1 MIMKLYPVFCT
12 ALLLAGCSSLPSVG
26 PDYEKPKVDIPDFPL
41 PDAGTTKADDKDSRY
56 VISTNELSAW
66 WTGFNDG
73 TLALLVDTSVSNNL
87 TYKMA
92 FERLTASRWE
102 LFGSYA
108 AFMPQISANGS
119 ATRTDKKPYTAS
131 GWSTGRSFH
140 QDLFK
145 AGFDASWEIDIFGG
159 ERRATESAQA
169 EYEAA
174 GLSLNDAWVSL
185 TAEVGRQYIEL
196 RTTQQRIA
204 VARANLKLQSETYDI
219 VKSRLE
225 SGIGDE
231 LSVSQSKYIVEQ
243 TRAAIPPLLAQE
255 ERLMNSI
262 AILTGSMPG
271 SCHELLKACPDR
283 DWFVPAGRLAET
295 PLDLIRMRPDVRA
308 AERRLAAQSARI
320 GVAKAMWFPKL
331 YINGSI
337 GLESVKAD
345 KFLKRN
351 ALYGSFGPSV
361 NWPIFQGGRIYAN
374 VKIEEAR
381 TREACLNYEFTV
393 QKAYEEVRDV
403 YADYTREYHRYE
415 ALQSAVKAAQ
425 EAVTISNDLNKNG
438 LKDFTAVIDAQR
450 SLLTLEE
457 SLVVSRGSITAN
469 LISLYKALGGG
480 LAVK

>member
-1 MIMKLYPVFCT
+1 MKLYPIVCT
-12 ALLLAGCSSLPSVG
+12 TLLIAGCSSLPSVG
-26 PDYEKPKVDIPDFPL
+26 PDYKKPEVDIPNFPM
-41 PDAGTTKADDKDSRY
+41 PDAGTTDVKGEDNRY
-56 VISTNELSAW
+56 IISTNELTAW
-66 WTGFNDG
+66 WTRFDDK
-73 TLALLVDTSVSNNL
+73 TLANLVDTAVSNNL
-87 TYKMA
+87 SYKMA
-92 FERLTASRWE
+92 FERLTQSRWQV
-102 LFGSYA
+102 FGSYA
-108 AFMPQISANGS
+108 AFMPEISANGQ
-119 ATRTDKKPYTAS
+119 AI
-131 GWSTGRSFH
+131 RSDEALTSNY

-159 ERRATESAQA
+159 SRRATESAIA
-169 EYEAA
+169 EHEAE

-255 ERLMNSI
+255 ERLMNAI
-262 AILTGSMPG
+262 AILVGSMPG

-283 DWFVPAGRLAET
+283 DWLVPAGRLAET

-308 AERRLAAQSARI
+308 AERKLAAQSARI
-320 GVAKAMWFPKL
+320 GVAKSMWYPKL
-331 YINGSI
+331 FINGEL
-337 GLESVKAD
+337 GLKTGEFQD
-345 KFLKRN
+345 WFKRRS
-351 ALYGSFGPSV
+351 LYGSFGPSIS
-361 NWPIFQGGRIYAN
+361 WPIFQGGRIYADIK
-374 VKIEEAR
+374 VEESR
-381 TREACLNYEFTV
+381 TREACLNYELTI
-393 QKAYEEVRDV
+393 QKAFEEVRDM
-403 YADYTREYHRYE
+403 YSTYTREYHRYE
-415 ALQSAVKAAQ
+415 ALKAAVKAAQ

-457 SLVVSRGSITAN
+457 SLVASRGNITAN

-480 LAVK
+480 LAAE

>member
-1 MIMKLYPVFCT
+1 MKLYPIVCT
-12 ALLLAGCSSLPSVG
+12 TLLIAGCSSLPSVG
-26 PDYEKPKVDIPDFPL
+26 PDYKKPEVDIPNFPM
-41 PDAGTTKADDKDSRY
+41 PDAGTTDAKGEDKRY
-56 VISTNELSAW
+56 IISTNELSAW
-66 WTGFNDG
+66 WTRFDDK
-73 TLALLVDTSVSNNL
+73 TLANLVDTAVSNNL
-87 TYKMA
+87 SYKMA
-92 FERLTASRWE
+92 FERLTQSRWQV
-102 LFGSYA
+102 FGSYA
-108 AFMPQISANGS
+108 AFMPKISANGQ
-119 ATRTDKKPYTAS
+119 AI
-131 GWSTGRSFH
+131 RSDEALTSNY

-159 ERRATESAQA
+159 SRRATESAIA
-169 EYEAA
+169 EHEAE

-262 AILTGSMPG
+262 AILVGAMPG

-283 DWFVPAGRLAET
+283 DWLVPAGRLVET

-308 AERRLAAQSARI
+308 AERKLAAQSARI
-320 GVAKAMWFPKL
+320 GVAKSMWYPKL
-331 YINGSI
+331 FINGELGI
-337 GLESVKAD
+337 KTGEFQD
-345 KFLKRN
+345 WFKRRS
-351 ALYGSFGPSV
+351 LYGSFGPSIS
-361 NWPIFQGGRIYAN
+361 WPIFQGGRIYADIK
-374 VKIEEAR
+374 VEESR
-381 TREACLNYEFTV
+381 TREACLNYELTV
-393 QKAYEEVRDV
+393 QKAFEEVRDV
-403 YADYTREYHRYE
+403 YSTYTREYHRYE
-415 ALQSAVKAAQ
+415 ALKAAVKAAQ

-457 SLVVSRGSITAN
+457 SLVASRGNITAN

-480 LAVK
+480 LAAE

>member
-1 MIMKLYPVFCT
+1 MKLYPVVCT
-12 ALLLAGCSSLPSVG
+12 TLLIAGCSSLPSVG
-26 PDYEKPKVDIPDFPL
+26 PDYKKPEVDIPNFPM
-41 PDAGTTKADDKDSRY
+41 PDAGTTDVKGEDKRY
-56 VISTNELSAW
+56 IISTNELTAW
-66 WTGFNDG
+66 WTRFDDK
-73 TLALLVDTSVSNNL
+73 TLANLVDTAVSNNL
-87 TYKMA
+87 SYKMA
-92 FERLTASRWE
+92 FERLTQSRWQV
-102 LFGSYA
+102 FGSYA
-108 AFMPQISANGS
+108 AFMPKISANGQ
-119 ATRTDKKPYTAS
+119 AI
-131 GWSTGRSFH
+131 RSDEALTSNY

-159 ERRATESAQA
+159 SRRATESAIA
-169 EYEAA
+169 EHEAE

-255 ERLMNSI
+255 ERLMNAI
-262 AILTGSMPG
+262 AILIGSMPG

-283 DWFVPAGRLAET
+283 DWLVPAGRLAET

-308 AERRLAAQSARI
+308 AERKLAAQSARI
-320 GVAKAMWFPKL
+320 GVAKSMWYPKL
-331 YINGSI
+331 FINGEL
-337 GLESVKAD
+337 GLKTGEFQD
-345 KFLKRN
+345 WFKRRS
-351 ALYGSFGPSV
+351 LYGSFGPSIS
-361 NWPIFQGGRIYAN
+361 WPIFQGGRIYADIK
-374 VKIEEAR
+374 VEESR
-381 TREACLNYEFTV
+381 TREACLNYELTI
-393 QKAYEEVRDV
+393 QKAFEEVRDM
-403 YADYTREYHRYE
+403 YSTYTREYHRYE
-415 ALQSAVKAAQ
+415 ALKAAVKAAQ

-457 SLVVSRGSITAN
+457 SLVASRGNITAN

-480 LAVK
+480 LAAE

>member
-1 MIMKLYPVFCT
+1 MKLYPIVCT
-12 ALLLAGCSSLPSVG
+12 TLLIAGCSSLPSVG
-26 PDYEKPKVDIPDFPL
+26 PDYKKPEVDIPNFPM
-41 PDAGTTKADDKDSRY
+41 PDAGTTDVKGEDKRY
-56 VISTNELSAW
+56 IISTNELSAW
-66 WTGFNDG
+66 WTRFDDK
-73 TLALLVDTSVSNNL
+73 TLANLVDTAVSNNL
-87 TYKMA
+87 SYKMA
-92 FERLTASRWE
+92 FERLTQSRWQV
-102 LFGSYA
+102 FGSYA
-108 AFMPQISANGS
+108 AFMPKISANGQ
-119 ATRTDKKPYTAS
+119 AI
-131 GWSTGRSFH
+131 RSDEALTSNY

-159 ERRATESAQA
+159 SRRATESAIA
-169 EYEAA
+169 EHEAE

-255 ERLMNSI
+255 ERLMNAI
-262 AILTGSMPG
+262 AILIGSMPG

-283 DWFVPAGRLAET
+283 DWLVPAGRLAET

-308 AERRLAAQSARI
+308 AERKLAAQSARI
-320 GVAKAMWFPKL
+320 GVAKSMWYPKL
-331 YINGSI
+331 FINGEL
-337 GLESVKAD
+337 GLKTGEFQD
-345 KFLKRN
+345 WFKRRS
-351 ALYGSFGPSV
+351 LYGSFGPSIS
-361 NWPIFQGGRIYAN
+361 WPIFQGGRIYADIK
-374 VKIEEAR
+374 VEESR
-381 TREACLNYEFTV
+381 TREACLNYELTI
-393 QKAYEEVRDV
+393 QKGFEEVRDM
-403 YADYTREYHRYE
+403 YSTYTREYHRYE
-415 ALQSAVKAAQ
+415 ALKAAVKAAQ

-457 SLVVSRGSITAN
+457 SLVASRGNITAN

-480 LAVK
+480 LAAE

>member
-1 MIMKLYPVFCT
+1 MKLYPIVCT
-12 ALLLAGCSSLPSVG
+12 TLLIAGCSSLPSVG
-26 PDYEKPKVDIPDFPL
+26 PDYKKPEVDIPNFPM
-41 PDAGTTKADDKDSRY
+41 PDAGTTDVKGEDKRY
-56 VISTNELSAW
+56 IISTNELSAW
-66 WTGFNDG
+66 WTRFDDK
-73 TLALLVDTSVSNNL
+73 TLANLVDTAVSNNL
-87 TYKMA
+87 SYKMA
-92 FERLTASRWE
+92 FERLTQSRWQV
-102 LFGSYA
+102 FGSYA
-108 AFMPQISANGS
+108 AFMPKISANGQ
-119 ATRTDKKPYTAS
+119 AI
-131 GWSTGRSFH
+131 RSDEALTSNY

-159 ERRATESAQA
+159 SRRATESAIA
-169 EYEAA
+169 EHEAE

-255 ERLMNSI
+255 ERLMNAI
-262 AILTGSMPG
+262 AILIGAMPG

-283 DWFVPAGRLAET
+283 DWLVPAGRLAET

-308 AERRLAAQSARI
+308 AERKLAAQSARI
-320 GVAKAMWFPKL
+320 GVAKSMWYPKL
-331 YINGSI
+331 FINGEL
-337 GLESVKAD
+337 GLKTGEFQD
-345 KFLKRN
+345 WFKRRS
-351 ALYGSFGPSV
+351 LYGSFGPSIS
-361 NWPIFQGGRIYAN
+361 WPIFQGGRIYADIK
-374 VKIEEAR
+374 VEESR
-381 TREACLNYEFTV
+381 TREACLNYELTI
-393 QKAYEEVRDV
+393 QKAFEEVRDM
-403 YADYTREYHRYE
+403 YSTYTREYHRYE
-415 ALQSAVKAAQ
+415 ALKAAVKAAQ

-457 SLVVSRGSITAN
+457 SLVASRGNITAN

-480 LAVK
+480 LAAE

>member
-1 MIMKLYPVFCT
+1 MKLYPIVCT
-12 ALLLAGCSSLPSVG
+12 TLLIAGCSSLPSVG
-26 PDYEKPKVDIPDFPL
+26 PDYKKPEVDIPNFPM
-41 PDAGTTKADDKDSRY
+41 PDAGTTDVKGEDKRY
-56 VISTNELSAW
+56 IISTNELTAW
-66 WTGFNDG
+66 WTRFDDK
-73 TLALLVDTSVSNNL
+73 TLANLVDTAVSNNL
-87 TYKMA
+87 SYKMA
-92 FERLTASRWE
+92 FERLTQSRWQV
-102 LFGSYA
+102 FGSYA
-108 AFMPQISANGS
+108 AFMPKISANGQ
-119 ATRTDKKPYTAS
+119 AI
-131 GWSTGRSFH
+131 RSDEALTSNY

-159 ERRATESAQA
+159 SRRATESAIA
-169 EYEAA
+169 EHEAE

-255 ERLMNSI
+255 ERLMNAI
-262 AILTGSMPG
+262 AILIGSMPG

-283 DWFVPAGRLAET
+283 DWLVPAGRLAET

-308 AERRLAAQSARI
+308 AERKLAAQSARI
-320 GVAKAMWFPKL
+320 GVAKSMWYPKL
-331 YINGSI
+331 FINGELGI
-337 GLESVKAD
+337 KTGEFQD
-345 KFLKRN
+345 WFKRRS
-351 ALYGSFGPSV
+351 LYGSFGPSIS
-361 NWPIFQGGRIYAN
+361 WPIFQGGRIYADIK
-374 VKIEEAR
+374 VEESR
-381 TREACLNYEFTV
+381 TREACLNYELTV
-393 QKAYEEVRDV
+393 QKAFEEVRDV
-403 YADYTREYHRYE
+403 YSTYTREYHRYE
-415 ALQSAVKAAQ
+415 ALKAAVKAAQ

-457 SLVVSRGSITAN
+457 SLVASRGNITAN

-480 LAVK
+480 LAAE

>member
-1 MIMKLYPVFCT
+1 MKLYPIVCT
-12 ALLLAGCSSLPSVG
+12 TLLIAGCSSLPSVG
-26 PDYEKPKVDIPDFPL
+26 PDYKKPEVDIPNFPM
-41 PDAGTTKADDKDSRY
+41 PDAGTTDVKGEDKRY
-56 VISTNELSAW
+56 IISTNELSAW
-66 WTGFNDG
+66 WTRFDDK
-73 TLALLVDTSVSNNL
+73 TLANLVDTAVSNNIS
-87 TYKMA
+87 YKMA
-92 FERLTASRWE
+92 FERLTQSRWQV
-102 LFGSYA
+102 FGSYA
-108 AFMPQISANGS
+108 AFMPKISANGQ
-119 ATRTDKKPYTAS
+119 AI
-131 GWSTGRSFH
+131 RSDEALTSNY

-159 ERRATESAQA
+159 SRRATESAIA
-169 EYEAA
+169 EHEAE

-255 ERLMNSI
+255 ERLMNAI
-262 AILTGSMPG
+262 AILIGSMPG

-283 DWFVPAGRLAET
+283 DWLVPAGRLAET

-308 AERRLAAQSARI
+308 AERKLAAQSARI
-320 GVAKAMWFPKL
+320 GVAKSMWYPKL
-331 YINGSI
+331 FINGEL
-337 GLESVKAD
+337 GLKTGEFQD
-345 KFLKRN
+345 WFKRRS
-351 ALYGSFGPSV
+351 LYGSFGPSIS
-361 NWPIFQGGRIYAN
+361 WPIFQGGRIYADIK
-374 VKIEEAR
+374 VEESR
-381 TREACLNYEFTV
+381 TREACLNYELTI
-393 QKAYEEVRDV
+393 QKAFEEVRDM
-403 YADYTREYHRYE
+403 YSTYTREYHRYE
-415 ALQSAVKAAQ
+415 ALKAAVKAAQ

-457 SLVVSRGSITAN
+457 SLVASRGNITAN

-480 LAVK
+480 LAAK

>member
-1 MIMKLYPVFCT
+1 MKLHPVFCI

-26 PDYEKPKVDIPDFPL
+26 PDYKKPEVDIPDFPL
-41 PDAGTTKADDKDSRY
+41 PDAGMIKVDEKDSRY
-56 VISTNELSAW
+56 IISTNELSSW
-66 WTGFNDG
+66 WTRFDDKI
-73 TLALLVDTSVSNNL
+73 LASLVDTAVSNNL
-87 TYKMA
+87 SYKMA
-92 FERLTASRWE
+92 SERLTQSRWQ

-119 ATRTDKKPYTAS
+119 AMRTDKKPYTAS

-145 AGFDASWEIDIFGG
+145 AGLDASWEIDIFGG
-159 ERRATESAQA
+159 NRRATESAVA
-169 EYEAA
+169 EFESK
-174 GLSLNDAWVSL
+174 GLSLSDAWVSL

-196 RTTQQRIA
+196 RTIQQRIA

-219 VKSRLE
+219 VKSRFE
-225 SGIGDE
+225 SGIGDG
-231 LSVSQSKYIVEQ
+231 LAVSQSKYIVEQ
-243 TRAAIPPLLAQE
+243 TRAVIPPLLEQE
-255 ERLMNSI
+255 ERLMNAI
-262 AILTGSMPG
+262 AILTGAMPG
-271 SCHELLKACPDR
+271 SCHELLKSCPDR
-283 DWFVPAGRLAET
+283 DWLVPAGRLAET

-361 NWPIFQGGRIYAN
+361 SWPIFQGGRIYAD
-374 VKIEEAR
+374 VKVEESR
-381 TREACLNYEFTV
+381 TREACLNYELTIL
-393 QKAYEEVRDV
+393 KAYEEVRDM
-403 YADYTREYHRYE
+403 YSNYTREYHRFE
-415 ALQSAVKAAQ
+415 ALKASVKAAQ
-425 EAVTISNDLNKNG
+425 DAVSISKDLNEKG

-450 SLLTLEE
+450 SLLNLEE
-457 SLVVSRGSITAN
+457 SLVESRGKITSN

-480 LAVK
+480 LAAE

>member
-1 MIMKLYPVFCT
+1 MKLYPIVCT
-12 ALLLAGCSSLPSVG
+12 TLLIAGCSSLPSVG
-26 PDYEKPKVDIPDFPL
+26 PDYKKPEVDIPNFPM
-41 PDAGTTKADDKDSRY
+41 PDAGTTDVKGEDKRY
-56 VISTNELSAW
+56 IISTNELSAW
-66 WTGFNDG
+66 WTRFDDK
-73 TLALLVDTSVSNNL
+73 TLANLVDTAVSNNL
-87 TYKMA
+87 SYKMA
-92 FERLTASRWE
+92 FERLTQSRWQV
-102 LFGSYA
+102 FGSYA
-108 AFMPQISANGS
+108 AFMPKISANGQ
-119 ATRTDKKPYTAS
+119 AI
-131 GWSTGRSFH
+131 RSDEALTSNY

-159 ERRATESAQA
+159 SRRATESAIA
-169 EYEAA
+169 EHEAE

-255 ERLMNSI
+255 ERLMNAI
-262 AILTGSMPG
+262 AILIGSMPG

-283 DWFVPAGRLAET
+283 DWLVPAGRLAET

-308 AERRLAAQSARI
+308 AERKLAAQSARI
-320 GVAKAMWFPKL
+320 GVAKSMWYPKL
-331 YINGSI
+331 FINGEL
-337 GLESVKAD
+337 GLKTGEFQD
-345 KFLKRN
+345 WFKRRS
-351 ALYGSFGPSV
+351 LYGSFGPSIS
-361 NWPIFQGGRIYAN
+361 WPIFQGGRIYADIK
-374 VKIEEAR
+374 VEESR
-381 TREACLNYEFTV
+381 TREACLNYELTI
-393 QKAYEEVRDV
+393 QKAFEEVRDM
-403 YADYTREYHRYE
+403 YSTYTREYHRYE
-415 ALQSAVKAAQ
+415 ALKAAVKAAQ

-457 SLVVSRGSITAN
+457 SLVASRGNITAN

-480 LAVK
+480 LAAE

>member
-1 MIMKLYPVFCT
+1 MKLYPIVCT
-12 ALLLAGCSSLPSVG
+12 TLLIAGCSSLPSVG
-26 PDYEKPKVDIPDFPL
+26 PDYKKPEVDIPNFPM
-41 PDAGTTKADDKDSRY
+41 PDAGTTDVKGEDKRY
-56 VISTNELSAW
+56 IISTNELSAW
-66 WTGFNDG
+66 WTRFDDK
-73 TLALLVDTSVSNNL
+73 TLANLVDTAVSNNL
-87 TYKMA
+87 SYKMA
-92 FERLTASRWE
+92 FERLTQSRWQV
-102 LFGSYA
+102 FGSYA
-108 AFMPQISANGS
+108 AFMPKISANGQ
-119 ATRTDKKPYTAS
+119 AI
-131 GWSTGRSFH
+131 RSDEALTSNY

-159 ERRATESAQA
+159 SRRATESAIA
-169 EYEAA
+169 EHEAE

-204 VARANLKLQSETYDI
+204 VARANLKLQSETYDL

-255 ERLMNSI
+255 ERLMNAI
-262 AILTGSMPG
+262 AILIGSMPG

-283 DWFVPAGRLAET
+283 DWLVPAGRLAET

-308 AERRLAAQSARI
+308 AERKLAAQSARI
-320 GVAKAMWFPKL
+320 GVAKSMWYPKL
-331 YINGSI
+331 FINGEL
-337 GLESVKAD
+337 GLKTGEFQD
-345 KFLKRN
+345 WFKRRS
-351 ALYGSFGPSV
+351 LYGSFGPSIS
-361 NWPIFQGGRIYAN
+361 WPIFQGGRIYADIK
-374 VKIEEAR
+374 VEESR
-381 TREACLNYEFTV
+381 TREACLNYELTI
-393 QKAYEEVRDV
+393 QKAFEEVRDM
-403 YADYTREYHRYE
+403 YSTYTREYHRYE
-415 ALQSAVKAAQ
+415 ALKAAVKAAQ

-457 SLVVSRGSITAN
+457 SLVASRGNITAN

-480 LAVK
+480 LAAE

>member
-1 MIMKLYPVFCT
+1 MKLYPIVCT
-12 ALLLAGCSSLPSVG
+12 TLLIAGCSSLPSVG
-26 PDYEKPKVDIPDFPL
+26 PDYKKPEVDIPNFPM
-41 PDAGTTKADDKDSRY
+41 PDAGTTDVKGEDNRY
-56 VISTNELSAW
+56 IISTNELTAW
-66 WTGFNDG
+66 WTRFDDK
-73 TLALLVDTSVSNNL
+73 TLANLVDTAVSNNL
-87 TYKMA
+87 SYKMA
-92 FERLTASRWE
+92 FERLTQSRWQV
-102 LFGSYA
+102 FGSYA
-108 AFMPQISANGS
+108 AFMPKISANGQ
-119 ATRTDKKPYTAS
+119 AI
-131 GWSTGRSFH
+131 RSDEALTSNY

-159 ERRATESAQA
+159 SRRATELAIA
-169 EYEAA
+169 EHEAE

-255 ERLMNSI
+255 ERLMNAI
-262 AILTGSMPG
+262 AILVGSMPG

-283 DWFVPAGRLAET
+283 DWLVPAGRLAET

-308 AERRLAAQSARI
+308 AERKLAAQSARI
-320 GVAKAMWFPKL
+320 GVAKSMWYPKL
-331 YINGSI
+331 FINGEL
-337 GLESVKAD
+337 GLKTGEFQD
-345 KFLKRN
+345 WFKRRS
-351 ALYGSFGPSV
+351 LYGSFGPSV
-361 NWPIFQGGRIYAN
+361 SWPIFQGGRIYADIK
-374 VKIEEAR
+374 VEESR
-381 TREACLNYEFTV
+381 TREACLNYELTV
-393 QKAYEEVRDV
+393 QKAFEEVRDM
-403 YADYTREYHRYE
+403 YSTYTREYHRYE
-415 ALQSAVKAAQ
+415 ALKAAVKAAQ

-457 SLVVSRGSITAN
+457 SLVASRGNITAN

-480 LAVK
+480 LAAE

>member
-1 MIMKLYPVFCT
+1 MKLYPIVCT
-12 ALLLAGCSSLPSVG
+12 TLIIAGCSSLPSVG
-26 PDYEKPKVDIPDFPL
+26 PDYKKPEVDIPNFPM
-41 PDAGTTKADDKDSRY
+41 PDAGTTDVKGEDNRY
-56 VISTNELSAW
+56 IISTNELTAW
-66 WTGFNDG
+66 WTRFDDK
-73 TLALLVDTSVSNNL
+73 TLANLVDTAVSNNL
-87 TYKMA
+87 SYKMA
-92 FERLTASRWE
+92 FERLTQSRWQV
-102 LFGSYA
+102 FGSYA
-108 AFMPQISANGS
+108 AFMPEISANGQ
-119 ATRTDKKPYTAS
+119 AI
-131 GWSTGRSFH
+131 RSDEALTSNY

-159 ERRATESAQA
+159 SRRATESAIA
-169 EYEAA
+169 EHEAA

-255 ERLMNSI
+255 ERLMNAI
-262 AILTGSMPG
+262 AILVGSMPG

-283 DWFVPAGRLAET
+283 DWLVPAGRLAET

-308 AERRLAAQSARI
+308 AERKLAAQSARI
-320 GVAKAMWFPKL
+320 GVAKSMWYPKL
-331 YINGSI
+331 FINGEL
-337 GLESVKAD
+337 GLKTGEFQD
-345 KFLKRN
+345 WFKRRS
-351 ALYGSFGPSV
+351 LYGSFGPSV
-361 NWPIFQGGRIYAN
+361 SWPIFQGGRIYADIK
-374 VKIEEAR
+374 VEESR
-381 TREACLNYEFTV
+381 TREACLNYELTV
-393 QKAYEEVRDV
+393 QKAFEEVRDM
-403 YADYTREYHRYE
+403 YSTYTREYHRYE
-415 ALQSAVKAAQ
+415 ALKAAVKAAQ

-457 SLVVSRGSITAN
+457 SLVASRGNITAN

-480 LAVK
+480 LAAE

>member
-1 MIMKLYPVFCT
+1 MKLYPIVCT
-12 ALLLAGCSSLPSVG
+12 TLLIAGCFSLPSVG
-26 PDYEKPKVDIPDFPL
+26 PDYKKPEVDIPNFPM
-41 PDAGTTKADDKDSRY
+41 PDAGTTDVKGEDKRY
-56 VISTNELSAW
+56 IISTNELTAW
-66 WTGFNDG
+66 WTRFDDK
-73 TLALLVDTSVSNNL
+73 TLANLVDTAVSNNL
-87 TYKMA
+87 SYKMA
-92 FERLTASRWE
+92 FERLTQSRWQV
-102 LFGSYA
+102 FGSYA
-108 AFMPQISANGS
+108 AFMPEISANGQ
-119 ATRTDKKPYTAS
+119 AI
-131 GWSTGRSFH
+131 RSDEALTSNY

-159 ERRATESAQA
+159 SRRATESAIA
-169 EYEAA
+169 EHEAE

-255 ERLMNSI
+255 ERLMNAI
-262 AILTGSMPG
+262 AILIGSMPG

-283 DWFVPAGRLAET
+283 DWLVPAGRLAET

-308 AERRLAAQSARI
+308 AERKLAAQSARI
-320 GVAKAMWFPKL
+320 GVAKSMWYPKL
-331 YINGSI
+331 FINGEL
-337 GLESVKAD
+337 GLKTGEFQD
-345 KFLKRN
+345 WFKRRS
-351 ALYGSFGPSV
+351 LYGSFGPSV
-361 NWPIFQGGRIYAN
+361 SWPIFQGGRIYADIK
-374 VKIEEAR
+374 VEESR
-381 TREACLNYEFTV
+381 TREACLNYELTI
-393 QKAYEEVRDV
+393 QKAFEEVRDM
-403 YADYTREYHRYE
+403 YSTYTREYHRYE
-415 ALQSAVKAAQ
+415 ALKAAVKAAQ

-457 SLVVSRGSITAN
+457 SLVASRGNITAN

-480 LAVK
+480 LAAK

>member
-1 MIMKLYPVFCT
+1 MKLYPIVCT
-12 ALLLAGCSSLPSVG
+12 TLLIAGCSSLPSVG
-26 PDYEKPKVDIPDFPL
+26 PDYKKPEVDIPNFPM
-41 PDAGTTKADDKDSRY
+41 PDAGTTDAKGEDKRY
-56 VISTNELSAW
+56 IISTNELSAW
-66 WTGFNDG
+66 WMRFDDK
-73 TLALLVDTSVSNNL
+73 TLANLVDTAVSNNL
-87 TYKMA
+87 SYKMA
-92 FERLTASRWE
+92 FERLIQSRWQV
-102 LFGSYA
+102 FGSYA
-108 AFMPQISANGS
+108 AFMPKISANGQ
-119 ATRTDKKPYTAS
+119 AI
-131 GWSTGRSFH
+131 RSDEALTSNY

-159 ERRATESAQA
+159 SRRATESAIA
-169 EYEAA
+169 EHEAE

-255 ERLMNSI
+255 ERLMNAI
-262 AILTGSMPG
+262 AILVGAMPG

-283 DWFVPAGRLAET
+283 DWLVPAGRLVET

-308 AERRLAAQSARI
+308 AERKLAAQSARI
-320 GVAKAMWFPKL
+320 GVAKSMWYPKL
-331 YINGSI
+331 FINGELGI
-337 GLESVKAD
+337 KTGEFQD
-345 KFLKRN
+345 WFKRRS
-351 ALYGSFGPSV
+351 LYGSFGPSIS
-361 NWPIFQGGRIYAN
+361 WPIFQGGRIYADIK
-374 VKIEEAR
+374 VEESR
-381 TREACLNYEFTV
+381 TREACLNYELTV
-393 QKAYEEVRDV
+393 QKAFEEVRDV
-403 YADYTREYHRYE
+403 YSTYTREYHRYE
-415 ALQSAVKAAQ
+415 ALKAAVKAAQ

-457 SLVVSRGSITAN
+457 SLVASRGNITAN

-480 LAVK
+480 LAAE

>member
-1 MIMKLYPVFCT
+1 MKLYPIVCT
-12 ALLLAGCSSLPSVG
+12 TLLIAGCSSLPSVG
-26 PDYEKPKVDIPDFPL
+26 PDYKKPEVDIPNFPM
-41 PDAGTTKADDKDSRY
+41 PDAGTTDVKGEDKRY
-56 VISTNELSAW
+56 IISTNELTAW
-66 WTGFNDG
+66 WTRFDDK
-73 TLALLVDTSVSNNL
+73 TLANLVDTAVSNNL
-87 TYKMA
+87 SYKMA
-92 FERLTASRWE
+92 FERLTQSRWQV
-102 LFGSYA
+102 FGSYA
-108 AFMPQISANGS
+108 AFMPEISANGQ
-119 ATRTDKKPYTAS
+119 AI
-131 GWSTGRSFH
+131 RSDEALTSNY

-159 ERRATESAQA
+159 SRRATESAIA
-169 EYEAA
+169 EHEAE

-255 ERLMNSI
+255 ERLMNAI
-262 AILTGSMPG
+262 AILIGSMPG

-283 DWFVPAGRLAET
+283 DWLVPAGRLAET

-308 AERRLAAQSARI
+308 AERKLAAQSARI
-320 GVAKAMWFPKL
+320 GVAKSMWYPKL
-331 YINGSI
+331 FINGEL
-337 GLESVKAD
+337 GLKTGEFQD
-345 KFLKRN
+345 WFKRRS
-351 ALYGSFGPSV
+351 LYGSFGPSV
-361 NWPIFQGGRIYAN
+361 SWPIFQGGRIYADIK
-374 VKIEEAR
+374 VEESR
-381 TREACLNYEFTV
+381 TREACLNYELTI
-393 QKAYEEVRDV
+393 QKAFEEVRDM
-403 YADYTREYHRYE
+403 YSTYTREYHRYE
-415 ALQSAVKAAQ
+415 ALKAAVKAAQ

-457 SLVVSRGSITAN
+457 SLVASRGNITAN

-480 LAVK
+480 LAAK

>member
-1 MIMKLYPVFCT
+1 MKVNPVVCT
-12 ALLLAGCSSLPSVG
+12 VLVLAGCSSLPSVG
-26 PDYEKPKVDIPDFPL
+26 PDYEKPEVALPDYKM
-41 PDAGTTKADDKDSRY
+41 PDAGAIGDKDDRY
-56 VISTNELSAW
+56 VISTNEISAW
-66 WTGFNDG
+66 WTRFDDK
-73 TLALLVDTSVSNNL
+73 TLAGLVDTAVSNNL
-87 TYKMA
+87 SFKMA
-92 FERLTASRWE
+92 RERLVASRWE

-108 AFMPQISANGS
+108 AFMPKVSVGGS

-131 GWSTGRSFH
+131 GWSTGQSFH
-140 QDLFK
+140 QDLFT

-159 ERRATESAQA
+159 SRRQTESARAQ
-169 EYEAA
+169 YEAA
-174 GLSLNDAWVSL
+174 EIELGGAWVSL

-196 RTTQQRIA
+196 RTVQQRIA

-219 VKSRLE
+219 VKSRLD
-225 SGIGDE
+225 SGMGDE

-271 SCHELLKACPDR
+271 ACHELLKSCPDR
-283 DWFVPAGRLAET
+283 DWLVPAGRLAET

-320 GVAKAMWFPKL
+320 GVAKSMWYPRLFL
-331 YINGSI
+331 NGSI
-337 GLESVKAD
+337 GLEAVKAD
-345 KFLKRN
+345 KFLKRD

-361 NWPIFQGGRIYAN
+361 SWPIFQGGRVYAE
-374 VKIEEAR
+374 VKAEEAR
-381 TREACLNYEFTV
+381 TREACLNYELTL

-403 YADYTREYHRYE
+403 YANYTREYHRYE
-415 ALQSAVKAAQ
+415 ALKAAVKAAQ
-425 EAVTISNDLNKNG
+425 DAVTISNDLNKNG

-450 SLLTLEE
+450 SLMSLEE
-457 SLVVSRGSITAN
+457 SLVASRGDITEH

-480 LAVK
+480 LAVR

>member
-1 MIMKLYPVFCT
+1 MIMKLHPVFCT

-26 PDYEKPKVDIPDFPL
+26 PDYEKPKVDVPDFPL

-159 ERRATESAQA
+159 ERRAVESAQA

-196 RTTQQRIA
+196 RTIQQRIA

-219 VKSRLE
+219 VKSRFE
-225 SGIGDE
+225 SGIGDG
-231 LSVSQSKYIVEQ
+231 LAVSQSKYIVEQ
-243 TRAAIPPLLAQE
+243 TRAVIPPLLEQE
-255 ERLMNSI
+255 ERLMNAI
-262 AILTGSMPG
+262 AILTGAMPG
-271 SCHELLKACPDR
+271 SCHELLKSCPDR
-283 DWFVPAGRLAET
+283 DWLVPAGRLAET

-320 GVAKAMWFPKL
+320 GVAKSMWFPKL
-331 YINGSI
+331 FINGEL
-337 GLESVKAD
+337 GLKTGEFQD
-345 KFLKRN
+345 WFKRRS
-351 ALYGSFGPSV
+351 LYGSFGPSV
-361 NWPIFQGGRIYAN
+361 SWPIFQGGRIYAD
-374 VKIEEAR
+374 VKVEESR
-381 TREACLNYEFTV
+381 TREACLNYELTIL
-393 QKAYEEVRDV
+393 KAYEEVRDM
-403 YADYTREYHRYE
+403 YSNYTREYHRFE
-415 ALQSAVKAAQ
+415 ALKASVKAAQ
-425 EAVTISNDLNKNG
+425 DAVSISKDLNEKG

-450 SLLTLEE
+450 SLLNLEE
-457 SLVVSRGSITAN
+457 SLVESRGKITSN

-480 LAVK
+480 LAAE

>member
-1 MIMKLYPVFCT
+1 MKLYPIVCT
-12 ALLLAGCSSLPSVG
+12 TLLIAGCSSLPSVG
-26 PDYEKPKVDIPDFPL
+26 PDYKKPEVDIPNFPM
-41 PDAGTTKADDKDSRY
+41 PDAGTTDVKGEDNRY
-56 VISTNELSAW
+56 IISTNELSAW
-66 WTGFNDG
+66 WTRFDDK
-73 TLALLVDTSVSNNL
+73 TLANLVDTAVSNNL
-87 TYKMA
+87 SYKMA
-92 FERLTASRWE
+92 FERLTQSRWQV
-102 LFGSYA
+102 FGSYA
-108 AFMPQISANGS
+108 AFMPEISANGQ
-119 ATRTDKKPYTAS
+119 AI
-131 GWSTGRSFH
+131 RSDEALTSNY

-159 ERRATESAQA
+159 SRRATESAIA
-169 EYEAA
+169 EHEAE

-255 ERLMNSI
+255 ERLMNAI
-262 AILTGSMPG
+262 AILIGSMPG

-283 DWFVPAGRLAET
+283 DWLVPAGRLAET

-308 AERRLAAQSARI
+308 AERKLAAQSARI
-320 GVAKAMWFPKL
+320 GVAKSMWYPKL
-331 YINGSI
+331 FINGEL
-337 GLESVKAD
+337 GLKTGEFQD
-345 KFLKRN
+345 WFKRRS
-351 ALYGSFGPSV
+351 LYGSFGPSIS
-361 NWPIFQGGRIYAN
+361 WPIFQGGRIYADIK
-374 VKIEEAR
+374 VEESR
-381 TREACLNYEFTV
+381 TREACLNYELTI
-393 QKAYEEVRDV
+393 QKAFEEVRDM
-403 YADYTREYHRYE
+403 YSTYTREYHRYE
-415 ALQSAVKAAQ
+415 ALKAAVKAAQ

-457 SLVVSRGSITAN
+457 SLVASRGNITAN

-480 LAVK
+480 LAAE

>member
-1 MIMKLYPVFCT
+1 MKLYPIVCT
-12 ALLLAGCSSLPSVG
+12 TLLIAGCSSLPSVG
-26 PDYEKPKVDIPDFPL
+26 PDYKKPEVDIPNFPM
-41 PDAGTTKADDKDSRY
+41 PDAGTTDVKGEDKRY
-56 VISTNELSAW
+56 IISTNELTAW
-66 WTGFNDG
+66 WTRFDDK
-73 TLALLVDTSVSNNL
+73 TLANLVDTAVSNNL
-87 TYKMA
+87 SYKMA
-92 FERLTASRWE
+92 FERLTQSRWQV
-102 LFGSYA
+102 FGSYA
-108 AFMPQISANGS
+108 AFMPKISANGQ
-119 ATRTDKKPYTAS
+119 AI
-131 GWSTGRSFH
+131 RSDEALTSNY

-159 ERRATESAQA
+159 SRRATESAIA
-169 EYEAA
+169 EHEAE

-255 ERLMNSI
+255 ERLMNAI
-262 AILTGSMPG
+262 AILIGSMPG

-283 DWFVPAGRLAET
+283 DWLVPAGRLAET

-308 AERRLAAQSARI
+308 AERKLAAQSARI
-320 GVAKAMWFPKL
+320 GVAKSMWYPKL
-331 YINGSI
+331 FINGEL
-337 GLESVKAD
+337 GLKTGEFQD
-345 KFLKRN
+345 WFKRRS
-351 ALYGSFGPSV
+351 LYGSFGPSIS
-361 NWPIFQGGRIYAN
+361 WPIFQGGRIYADIK
-374 VKIEEAR
+374 VEESR
-381 TREACLNYEFTV
+381 TREACLNYELTI
-393 QKAYEEVRDV
+393 QKAFEEVRDM
-403 YADYTREYHRYE
+403 YSTYTREYHRYE
-415 ALQSAVKAAQ
+415 ALKAAVKAAQ

-457 SLVVSRGSITAN
+457 SLVASRGNITAN

-480 LAVK
+480 LAAE

>member
-1 MIMKLYPVFCT
+1 MKLYPIVCT
-12 ALLLAGCSSLPSVG
+12 TLLIAGCSSLPSVG
-26 PDYEKPKVDIPDFPL
+26 PDYKKPEVDIPNFPM
-41 PDAGTTKADDKDSRY
+41 PDAGTTDVKGEDKRY
-56 VISTNELSAW
+56 IISTNELSAW
-66 WTGFNDG
+66 WTRFDDK
-73 TLALLVDTSVSNNL
+73 TLANLVDTAVSNNL
-87 TYKMA
+87 SYKMA
-92 FERLTASRWE
+92 FERLTQSRWQV
-102 LFGSYA
+102 FGSYA
-108 AFMPQISANGS
+108 AFMPKISANGQ
-119 ATRTDKKPYTAS
+119 AI
-131 GWSTGRSFH
+131 RSDEALTSNY

-159 ERRATESAQA
+159 SRRATESAIA
-169 EYEAA
+169 EHEAE

-255 ERLMNSI
+255 ERLMNAI
-262 AILTGSMPG
+262 AILVGSMPG

-283 DWFVPAGRLAET
+283 DWLVPAGRLAET

-308 AERRLAAQSARI
+308 AERKLAAQSARI
-320 GVAKAMWFPKL
+320 GVAKSMWYPKL
-331 YINGSI
+331 FINGEL
-337 GLESVKAD
+337 GLKTGEFQD
-345 KFLKRN
+345 WFKRRS
-351 ALYGSFGPSV
+351 LYGSFGPSV
-361 NWPIFQGGRIYAN
+361 SWPIFQGGRIYADIK
-374 VKIEEAR
+374 VEESR
-381 TREACLNYEFTV
+381 TREACLNYELTV
-393 QKAYEEVRDV
+393 QKAFEEVRDM
-403 YADYTREYHRYE
+403 YSTYTREYHRYE
-415 ALQSAVKAAQ
+415 ALKAAVKAAQ

-457 SLVVSRGSITAN
+457 SLVASRGNITAN

-480 LAVK
+480 LAAE

>member
-1 MIMKLYPVFCT
+1 MKLYPIVCT
-12 ALLLAGCSSLPSVG
+12 TLLIAGCSSLPSVG
-26 PDYEKPKVDIPDFPL
+26 PDYKKPEVDIPNFPM
-41 PDAGTTKADDKDSRY
+41 PDAGTTDVKGEDNRY
-56 VISTNELSAW
+56 IISTNELTAW
-66 WTGFNDG
+66 WTRFDDK
-73 TLALLVDTSVSNNL
+73 TLANLVDTAVSNNL
-87 TYKMA
+87 SYKMA
-92 FERLTASRWE
+92 FERLTQSRWQV
-102 LFGSYA
+102 FGSYA
-108 AFMPQISANGS
+108 AFMPKISANGQ
-119 ATRTDKKPYTAS
+119 AI
-131 GWSTGRSFH
+131 RSDEALTSNF

-159 ERRATESAQA
+159 SRRATESAIA
-169 EYEAA
+169 EHEAE

-255 ERLMNSI
+255 ERLMNAI
-262 AILTGSMPG
+262 AILVGAMPG

-283 DWFVPAGRLAET
+283 DWLVPAGRLAET
-295 PLDLIRMRPDVRA
+295 PLDLIRMRPDVRV
-308 AERRLAAQSARI
+308 AERKLAAQSARI
-320 GVAKAMWFPKL
+320 GVAKSMWYPKL
-331 YINGSI
+331 FINGEL
-337 GLESVKAD
+337 GLKTGEFQD
-345 KFLKRN
+345 WFKRRS
-351 ALYGSFGPSV
+351 LYGSFGPSV
-361 NWPIFQGGRIYAN
+361 SWPIFQGGRIYADIK
-374 VKIEEAR
+374 VEESR
-381 TREACLNYEFTV
+381 TREACLNYELTV
-393 QKAYEEVRDV
+393 QKAFEEVRDV
-403 YADYTREYHRYE
+403 YSTYTREYHRYE
-415 ALQSAVKAAQ
+415 ALKAAVKAAQ

-457 SLVVSRGSITAN
+457 SLVASRGNITAN

-480 LAVK
+480 LAAE

>member
-1 MIMKLYPVFCT
+1 MKLYPIVCT
-12 ALLLAGCSSLPSVG
+12 TLLIAGCSSLPSVG
-26 PDYEKPKVDIPDFPL
+26 PDYKKPEVDIPNFPM
-41 PDAGTTKADDKDSRY
+41 PDAGTTDVKGEDNRY
-56 VISTNELSAW
+56 IISTNELTAW
-66 WTGFNDG
+66 WTRFDDK
-73 TLALLVDTSVSNNL
+73 TLANLVDTAVSNNL
-87 TYKMA
+87 SYKMA
-92 FERLTASRWE
+92 FERLTQSRWQV
-102 LFGSYA
+102 FGSYA
-108 AFMPQISANGS
+108 AFMPEISANGQ
-119 ATRTDKKPYTAS
+119 AI
-131 GWSTGRSFH
+131 RSDEALTSNY

-159 ERRATESAQA
+159 SRRATESAIA
-169 EYEAA
+169 EHEAE

-185 TAEVGRQYIEL
+185 TAEVGCQYIEL

-255 ERLMNSI
+255 ERLMNAI
-262 AILTGSMPG
+262 AILVGSMPG

-283 DWFVPAGRLAET
+283 DWLVPAGRLAET

-308 AERRLAAQSARI
+308 AERKLAAQSARI
-320 GVAKAMWFPKL
+320 GVAKSMWYPKL
-331 YINGSI
+331 FINGEL
-337 GLESVKAD
+337 GLKTGEFQD
-345 KFLKRN
+345 WFKRRS
-351 ALYGSFGPSV
+351 LYGSFGPSV
-361 NWPIFQGGRIYAN
+361 SWPIFQGGRIYADIK
-374 VKIEEAR
+374 VEESR
-381 TREACLNYEFTV
+381 TREACLNYELTV
-393 QKAYEEVRDV
+393 QKAFEEVRDM
-403 YADYTREYHRYE
+403 YSTYTREYHRYE
-415 ALQSAVKAAQ
+415 ALKAAVKAAQ

-457 SLVVSRGSITAN
+457 SLVASRGNITAN

-480 LAVK
+480 LAAE

>member
-1 MIMKLYPVFCT
+1 MKLYPVVCT
-12 ALLLAGCSSLPSVG
+12 TLLIAGCSSLPSVG
-26 PDYEKPKVDIPDFPL
+26 PDYKKPEVDIPNFPM
-41 PDAGTTKADDKDSRY
+41 PDAGTTDVKGEDKRY
-56 VISTNELSAW
+56 IISTNELTAW
-66 WTGFNDG
+66 WTRFDDK
-73 TLALLVDTSVSNNL
+73 TLANLVDTAVSNNL
-87 TYKMA
+87 SYKMA
-92 FERLTASRWE
+92 FERLTQSRWQV
-102 LFGSYA
+102 FGSYA
-108 AFMPQISANGS
+108 AFMPKISANGQ
-119 ATRTDKKPYTAS
+119 AI
-131 GWSTGRSFH
+131 RSDEALTSNY

-159 ERRATESAQA
+159 SRRATESAIA
-169 EYEAA
+169 EHEAE

-255 ERLMNSI
+255 ERLMNAI
-262 AILTGSMPG
+262 AILVGSMPG

-283 DWFVPAGRLAET
+283 DWLVPAGRLAET

-308 AERRLAAQSARI
+308 AERKLAAQSARI
-320 GVAKAMWFPKL
+320 GVAKSMWYPKL
-331 YINGSI
+331 FINGEL
-337 GLESVKAD
+337 GLKTGEFQD
-345 KFLKRN
+345 WFKRRS
-351 ALYGSFGPSV
+351 LYGSFGPSV
-361 NWPIFQGGRIYAN
+361 SWPIFQGGRIYADIK
-374 VKIEEAR
+374 VEESR
-381 TREACLNYEFTV
+381 TREACLNYELTV
-393 QKAYEEVRDV
+393 QKAFEEVRDM
-403 YADYTREYHRYE
+403 YSTYTREYHRYE
-415 ALQSAVKAAQ
+415 ALKAAVKAAQ

-457 SLVVSRGSITAN
+457 SLVASRGNITAN

-480 LAVK
+480 LAAE